1 MECVLLET
9 AYSTTNGNDDRL
21 LTTARRY
28 RIDVERIARSVRDEF
43 AAKAKK
49 AGCKPVK
56 HHSKPTMAAAAG

>member
-21 LTTARRY
+21 LTIARRY
-28 RIDVERIARSVRDEF
+28 RIDVDKIVRSVRDEF

-49 AGCKPVK
+49 AG
-56 HHSKPTMAAAAG
+56 SKPAKAPSRPIVAVAAG